1 LCDAVPA
8 ASFVRAFTSPIIRK
22 LLAARGD
29 AVYSFAEALKH
40 LAEEGFGE
48 VIVQPTHLLYGYE
61 YNRVKE
67 TAESF
72 APCFGSLL
80 LGKPLLSDTKDICQ
94 LADCLGK
101 KYSSEKGR
109 ATVFLGHGTEH
120 FANAVYPALQ
130 TAFRLD
136 GIADAYVGTIEGWPT
151 LDDVLRELKGKGY
164 SRVRLVPLML
174 VAGDHAINDMAGDT
188 PKSWKS
194 RLRAAGFEVECSMGG
209 LGLLP
214 EVQELYCA
222 HLTELLA
229 NRKE

>member
-1 LCDAVPA
+1 MTKTALLVVSFGTSVDTARSSITEVESTLCDAVPA

-80 LGKPLLSDTKDICQ
+80 LGKPLLSDTEDICR
-94 LADCLGK
+94 LA
-101 KYSSEKGR
+101 
-109 ATVFLGHGTEH
+109 
-120 FANAVYPALQ
+120 
-130 TAFRLD
+130 
-136 GIADAYVGTIEGWPT
+136 
-151 LDDVLRELKGKGY
+151 
-164 SRVRLVPLML
+164 
-174 VAGDHAINDMAGDT
+174 
-188 PKSWKS
+188 
-194 RLRAAGFEVECSMGG
+194 
-209 LGLLP
+209 
-214 EVQELYCA
+214 
-222 HLTELLA
+222 
-229 NRKE
+229 